1 MKLGLLYASLV
12 GVDRLVPF
20 VDEEEDE
27 LDGEQDQLGL
37 DQVVLEGQ
45 PMLSQHEHPDLDGQ

>member
-12 GVDRLVPF
+12 SVDRLVPF
-20 VDEEEDE
+20 VDEEDDE

-45 PMLSQHEHPDLDGQ
+45 PMLSQHEYPHRDGQ